1 MVNNNNN
8 TPDENNQPDDLNN
21 QDANQ
26 NKESA
31 EKNANITHHGWANME
46 TIKEKLQDMDYCLMT
61 STILETF

>member
-21 QDANQ
+21 QDTNQ

-31 EKNANITHHGWANME
+31 EK
-46 TIKEKLQDMDYCLMT
+46 IKIKQLILLIIKVINDFVQKFSFEKLMKNYG
-61 STILETF
+61 F